1 MGELM
6 RDDRSADQIRRDI
19 EGTRSDLHATI
30 DALERRLS
38 VGQVVDELWNRVG
51 GRRSIGSAASG
62 LGDSLREHPVP
73 LALMGLGVAWLA
85 VERSTAGRSRKT
97 NGETWDRWDR
107 EYVGAGTYAP
117 AEGRVGPYGPDA
129 IHGEGFPSHEQG
141 MLSSHEHEHEESGPG
156 LGERASSAVG
166 KAKSKV
172 SDAMETVKE
181 KASDVADT
189 GKRKTRDARE
199 RAAASA
205 EGVRERMSREG
216 EGFRARA
223 GDRLEEGRDRM
234 RHGVR
239 AGSDRVRRG
248 FRDALEEQPLA
259 MGAVAFGLGL
269 ASGLSVPTTRF
280 EDRTMGEA
288 SDQVTKQAKRAARET
303 VEDVKDV
310 AGAAASAAREEADR
324 RHPVGEIVDSGKS
337 IAREAKRAA
346 EERARE
352 KDLDSEGMKDRLGE
366 VGERMRDTRGEGR
379 TSSSEP
385 TRESSGGETRSSSEH
400 EGSRQ
405 GQSRPGDGHARR
417 SDSQARPGESWT
429 EPGSPP
435 HESRSRPEQ
444 GGEPGKRR

>member
-62 LGDSLREHPVP
+62 IGDSLREHPVP

-97 NGETWDRWDR
+97 NGETWDRRDR

-117 AEGRVGPYGPDA
+117 AEGRVGPYGSDA
-129 IHGEGFPSHEQG
+129 IHGEGFPAHEQG
-141 MLSSHEHEHEESGPG
+141 MLSSHEDEESGPG

-189 GKRKTRDARE
+189 GRRRTRDARE

-223 GDRLEEGRDRM
+223 GDRFEEGRDRM

-280 EDRTMGEA
+280 EDRTMGET

-337 IAREAKRAA
+337 IAREAKQAAKGRAQ
-346 EERARE
+346 E

-366 VGERMRDTRGEGR
+366 VGERVRDTRGESR
-379 TSSSEP
+379 ASSSSEP
-385 TRESSGGETRSSSEH
+385 TRQSSDGETRSSSEH
-400 EGSRQ
+400 GGQGPSRQ
-405 GQSRPGDGHARR
+405 GDGHARR
-417 SDSQARPGESWT
+417 SDSQVRPGESWT
-429 EPGSPP
+429 EPESPP
-435 HESRSRPEQ
+435 HE
-444 GGEPGKRR
+444 GGEPGERR